1 MNGVFEVATRIVET
15 FSRLLLGLPLT
26 IGLVVPSVL
35 VGALLAVGLALM
47 TRSPIRPIAW
57 IARSYIFIFRGVP
70 LLVLLFLIYNGTP
83 QFRGPLTDLG
93 VYWLFKSAAFCAF
106 LGLALNTAAYGS
118 EIIRGGLQS
127 VPYGQIEAGRACGM
141 SKWLLM
147 RRIIFPIAIRQALP
161 GYANEVIIMIKA
173 VSLVGT
179 ITLMD
184 ITYYAREM
192 IAKTPRTI
200 EIFVCAGV
208 IYLLMNYLVAYAFK
222 LAEYKLSPHLRPAPA
237 AKPDLTLPASAA

>member
-1 MNGVFEVATRIVET
+1 MNETIEIVTRIVET

-26 IGLVVPSVL
+26 LGLVVPSVL
-35 VGALLAVGLALM
+35 VGALLAVVLALM
-47 TRSPIRPIAW
+47 TLSPIRPVAW
-57 IARSYIFIFRGVP
+57 AARIYIFIFRGVP
-70 LLVLLFLIYNGTP
+70 LLVLLFLVYNGTP
-83 QFRGPLTDLG
+83 QFRGTLTDWG

-106 LGLALNTAAYGS
+106 LGLTLNTAAYGS

-127 VPYGQIEAGRACGM
+127 VPFGQIEAGRACGM

-184 ITYYAREM
+184 ITYYAREL

-200 EIFVCAGV
+200 EIFVCAGA
-208 IYLLMNYLVAYAFK
+208 IYLIMNYLVAYAFK
-222 LAEYKLSPHLRPAPA
+222 VAEHKLSPHLRPAPA
-237 AKPDLTLPASAA
+237 GNPGQTLTASA